1 MNAAWLFVCGLVVTM
16 TASALTL
23 AYLRHSLRR
32 ILVDLCGT
40 DDRAAFWLAFSNVTL
55 FFIPVLFA
63 LHSHPVSGS
72 FAEAIFG
79 IGDQLEAALLGLVVS
94 VVALGL
100 VLSRFIP
107 RNELAGR
114 TKEIAPAQR

>member
-1 MNAAWLFVCGLVVTM
+1 MNAAWLFVSGLIVTM
-16 TASALTL
+16 ATSALTL

-40 DDRAAFWLAFSNVTL
+40 EDRAAFWLAFSSVTL
-55 FFIPVLFA
+55 FPIPVLFA
-63 LHSHPVSGS
+63 LHRHPASGS
-72 FAEAIFG
+72 FAEAVFG

-114 TKEIAPAQR
+114 SKEVIAVQR

>member
-1 MNAAWLFVCGLVVTM
+1 MNAAWLFVVGLIVAI

-23 AYLRHSLRR
+23 AYLRRPLFR

-40 DDRAAFWLAFSNVTL
+40 EDRAAFWLAFSNVTL
-55 FFIPVLFA
+55 FLVPVLFA
-63 LHSHPVSGS
+63 LHSHPASGS
-72 FAEAIFG
+72 FAESVLG

-107 RNELAGR
+107 RNDLAGR
-114 TKEIAPAQR
+114 TKEAAAVQR

>member
-1 MNAAWLFVCGLVVTM
+1 MNGAWLFVSGLVVTI
-16 TASALTL
+16 TASVLTL
-23 AYLRHSLRR
+23 AYLRRPLLR

-40 DDRAAFWLAFSNVTL
+40 EDRAAFWLAFSNVTL
-55 FFIPVLFA
+55 FLVPVLLA
-63 LHSHPVSGS
+63 LHRHPGSGS

-79 IGDQLEAALLGLVVS
+79 IGDQLEVALLGLVVS

-114 TKEIAPAQR
+114 PKEVAAQK

>member
-1 MNAAWLFVCGLVVTM
+1 MNAEWLFVIGLVVTM
-16 TASALTL
+16 AASALTL
-23 AYLRHSLRR
+23 GYLRHSLRR

-40 DDRAAFWLAFSNVTL
+40 EDRAAFWLAFSNVTL
-55 FFIPVLFA
+55 FLIPFLFA
-63 LHSHPVSGS
+63 LHRHPASGS
-72 FAEAIFG
+72 LAEAIFG

-114 TKEIAPAQR
+114 SKEVATAQR